1 MSDFGAL
8 TANHTNPR
16 TIRKERKKDQTNAP
30 IAFANVLGKFVT
42 VANKLAIARAR
53 LSAHRLRRNSRFAAK
68 LLQYFWIIKAF
79 LSISCTSTHRIE
91 CFTTAF
97 TNVFL
102 ICISTGVSGAGGS
115 LLLFPAN
122 ALKPLANAP
131 VLDMVD
137 VSFVTVVVSVRDW
150 LLNID
155 IVAVETTGR
164 PEECRFSP

>member
-1 MSDFGAL
+1 M
-8 TANHTNPR
+8 
-16 TIRKERKKDQTNAP
+16 
-30 IAFANVLGKFVT
+30 
-42 VANKLAIARAR
+42 
-53 LSAHRLRRNSRFAAK
+53 
-68 LLQYFWIIKAF
+68 
-79 LSISCTSTHRIE
+79 
-91 CFTTAF
+91 
-97 TNVFL
+97 
-102 ICISTGVSGAGGS
+102 
-115 LLLFPAN
+115 LLFPAN